1 MSLNLINRQLLSS
14 KSLQLAYTKNSIT
27 PLVAK
32 LNLSTLTN
40 INNVKLNHNTP
51 LTSALAFNKSQDL
64 QKLNSILGSSLS
76 RQFTRDFSI
85 NSIAKTNTTPSNPTT
100 TQKTENNNNEN
111 KQEPKKKLTLKDLM
125 KQYGLSAFIVWM
137 LVAGVD
143 IVFCFIIL
151 YLAGEDQVKYFENLG
166 KELYEY
172 FGFKVDNSKPS
183 ILFGEGKES
192 KPTLLSTF
200 IVAYSLHHLTVPY
213 RLPITI
219 ALTPMV
225 ARRLA
230 KVSWLSRFIA
240 PKK

>member
-1 MSLNLINRQLLSS
+1 MSLNLINRQLLSN
-14 KSLQLAYTKNSIT
+14 KSLHLAYTKRSFV
-27 PLVAK
+27 PLVNK

-40 INNVKLNHNTP
+40 SNNVNLNYNTP
-51 LTSALAFNKSQDL
+51 LSQALAFNKGQDL
-64 QKLNSILGSSLS
+64 QKLQSILGSSLS
-76 RQFTRDFSI
+76 GQISRNFSVS
-85 NSIAKTNTTPSNPTT
+85 SIVKTNTTPSNPAS
-100 TQKTENNNNEN
+100 TQKTENNNNQN
-111 KQEPKKKLTLKDLM
+111 KEEPKKKQTLKDLM

-143 IVFCFIIL
+143 IVFCFIVL

-183 ILFGEGKES
+183 ILFGDGKET

-230 KVSWLSRFIA
+230 KVSWLSKYIA